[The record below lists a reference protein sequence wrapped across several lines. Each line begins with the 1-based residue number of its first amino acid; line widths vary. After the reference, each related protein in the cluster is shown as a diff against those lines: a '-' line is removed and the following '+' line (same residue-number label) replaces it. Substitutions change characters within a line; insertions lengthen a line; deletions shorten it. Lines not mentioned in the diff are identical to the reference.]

1 MMYRHPLLGYAIGWK
16 FNHQPGMSTVDG
28 GLTQWPASLGAWP
41 SDVQQA
47 QWVSEYEAYL
57 ASAQCQDD
65 ALQAFLDSHG
75 GKAVKALALVGME
88 KGLWTLAELKAKYR
102 SLA

>member
-1 MMYRHPLLGYAIGWK
+1 MAYQHTKLPYALGWK
-16 FNHQPGMSTVDG
+16 WNHQPGMCTSNG
-28 GLTQWPASLGAWP
+28 WLTGWPTQPWP
-41 SDVQQA
+41 TDA
-47 QWVSEYEAYL
+47 ELEQWVTEYEAYL
-57 ASAQCQDD
+57 VSAQCQDD
-65 ALQAFLDSHG
+65 ALQAFLDSPG